1 MICLPSIPIKRTWLI
16 KVVAAFLILA
26 QLTACHSS
34 GGPISTPE
42 PSENNNYPESPV
54 VINTPL
60 PVREAYS
67 PGQLVDY
74 IACSGDTLPGLAS
87 RFNTT
92 IKEIQQANP
101 IIPNDA
107 STMPPGFPMKI
118 PIYYQSLWGTPFK
131 ILPDSRFVFGPADK
145 GFDPVSYVRA
155 QPGWLKNYSVYASGS
170 TRDGGQMVE
179 LLANNYSV
187 SPRLIL
193 AIIEYQTGALTDP
206 LKKPD
211 SDDYPLGYKDTGHKG
226 LYLQLSWAV
235 NYMSNGYYDWRSGNL
250 KTFDLQDG
258 RLERPDPWQNAG
270 TVGLQYYF
278 AKILRSDEYQKAI
291 NSDGFYA
298 TYVKLFGNPW
308 EGDIN
313 TIPGSLK
320 QPYLRLPFLGGKSWS
335 FTGGPHSPWGDGAPF
350 AAIDFAPPAVVGG
363 CSISNEIVVAMADG
377 VIARAEPA
385 IAVLDLDG
393 DGDERTGWN
402 IFYLHL
408 ASADMI
414 KAGTIVKSGDRL
426 GRPSCE
432 GGHATGTHIHIA
444 RKYNGEWILADGP
457 IPFDVEGWVAKDG
470 QQAYKGT
477 LTKYSRTVEA
487 SESSDIATQIQSEA
501 PR

>member
-1 MICLPSIPIKRTWLI
+1 MTCLTPFFKTIRINIVASLLI
-16 KVVAAFLILA
+16 FS
-26 QLTACHSS
+26 QLTACVSS
-34 GGPISTPE
+34 GESISTPE
-42 PSENNNYPESPV
+42 PPGYPVDPEAPAV
-54 VINTPL
+54 VYTPL
-60 PVREAYS
+60 PVRESYS

-74 IACSGDTLPGLAS
+74 IASSGDTLPGLAS
-87 RFNTT
+87 HFNTT
-92 IKEIQQANP
+92 IKEIQLANP

-107 STMPPGFPMKI
+107 TTMPPGFPMKI
-118 PIYYQSLWGTPFK
+118 PIYYQSLWGTSFK
-131 ILPDSRFVFGPADK
+131 ILPDSRFVFGPSDK
-145 GFDPVSYVRA
+145 GFDPVAYVRA
-155 QPGWLKNYSVYASGS
+155 QPGWLKEYSVYASGS
-170 TRDGGQMVE
+170 NRDGGQMVE

-193 AIIEYQTGALTDP
+193 AVIEYQTGALTNP
-206 LKKPD
+206 VNN
-211 SDDYPLGYKDTGHKG
+211 SAAEDYPLGYEDTGHQG
-226 LYLQLSWAV
+226 LYLQLSWAI
-235 NYMSNGYYDWRSGNL
+235 NYMSNGYYDWRSGKL

-278 AKILRSDEYQKAI
+278 ANILPADEYFTAVSVEGI
-291 NSDGFYA
+291 YA
-298 TYVKLFGNPW
+298 TYTKLFGDPW

-320 QPYLRLPFLGGKSWS
+320 QPYLRLPFLGGKSWAY
-335 FTGGPHSPWGDGAPF
+335 TGGPHSPWGDGSPF

-377 VIARAEPA
+377 IIARAEPA

-408 ASADMI
+408 ASADMV
-414 KAGTIVKSGDRL
+414 KTGAIVKSGDRL

-444 RKYNGEWILADGP
+444 RKFNGEWILADGP

-470 QQAYKGT
+470 SQAYKGS